1 MMSLKP
7 ERFYKLFRKSIIY
20 VNIGICL
27 LIVFSMITYFYF
39 KLNLSDAVIRNVFI
53 FIMQF
58 ADVVIYLCMS
68 FMFGYFQWTL
78 RPINIT
84 RIFITAILLYF
95 PFITTMIVLAQ
106 KNEEW
111 WFVGVNNI
119 AGIVLITYLLFN
131 LNFGKNRMYGSADSS
146 TRCNTV

>member
-1 MMSLKP
+1 
-7 ERFYKLFRKSIIY
+7 
-20 VNIGICL
+20 
-27 LIVFSMITYFYF
+27 
-39 KLNLSDAVIRNVFI
+39 
-53 FIMQF
+53 MQF
-58 ADVVIYLCMS
+58 ADVVLYLYMS

-131 LNFGKNRMYGSADSS
+131 LNFGKNRMYGSNKKYIPD
-146 TRCNTV
+146 